1 MRSIYLL
8 NSGRFVGWRKNEI
21 MSMIEKAFID
31 RCLWSQPF
39 GKDRTAFDQNEI
51 PINIFNM
58 TLEIL

>member
-1 MRSIYLL
+1 
-8 NSGRFVGWRKNEI
+8 
-21 MSMIEKAFID
+21 MIEKAFID

-58 TLEIL
+58 TLEILWFERKQYNNKVKLAGDWF